1 MQTGT
6 PGSFRARVNHHS
18 PQAAMPSGKP
28 FVLLS
33 AVGAAV
39 AVLLAALRHPNRG
52 RSRLPAVLTAAGA
65 VGIALLTTGWNGFV
79 LASPWTLAV
88 AGLALLTGWLTRP
101 DGK

>member
-1 MQTGT
+1 MQADAA
-6 PGSFRARVNHHS
+6 GSFRARANHHS

-65 VGIALLTTGWNGFV
+65 VGVALLTTGWNGFV

-101 DGK
+101 DSE